1 MAVRRLGCG
10 LVALLA
16 VLCVAGSAADA
27 AGTGWHVQSAV
38 RLGAQFGGPQNA
50 AVNRSGT
57 SVVAFSSAHSVSVAR
72 RTANGSR
79 FKTVGRVSL
88 RWPYVVGVT
97 ALADGRFLLFYTS
110 QRRLVARELDAGG
123 RFRGSAH
130 VLASRWSGST
140 GLLFPPSRSLV
151 VVESD
156 ATRAVVVWGMTSG
169 KTRRVEAA
177 IVDRTG
183 WNASKVLYATQSS
196 QPGLYRVLAASDD
209 QDRFLVSLHGANGD
223 TTTRMWGLAGGSQQW
238 TRVTPPQASNLSPLA
253 SSLGATVASM
263 DGSITAAWQDASSAL
278 VVSSWHGS
286 RWTTPVTAIA
296 AGPDPTTIYPVFVS
310 DGSRAALVWVKP
322 SADFR
327 GPVEATIR
335 SSPGAGWSAPFVF
348 PHSHGSYWVPSA
360 VTLDTFW
367 FTTTGALAGFW
378 TGDPVS
384 ASTGVA
390 GLYVG
395 YVGAAGT
402 SARALSQTQS
412 GNFSDW
418 FVLARAGDLHTIL
431 WENGKGKQFSATVTR
446 DGTVGPSQ
454 RLHLCAWP
462 FSGASNPDA
471 LPEVVTG
478 GGAHL
483 AGNRLACSPVLLW

>member
-1 MAVRRLGCG
+1 MVFASLAAV
-10 LVALLA
+10 
-16 VLCVAGSAADA
+16 CVVGSSADA
-27 AGTGWHVQSAV
+27 AGTGWHVTPATQFGA
-38 RLGAQFGGPQNA
+38 RLGGGQAA
-50 AVNRSGT
+50 AVNRFGT
-57 SVVAFSSAHSVSVAR
+57 SVVAFPSAHSVSVAR
-72 RTANGSR
+72 RPANGSR
-79 FKTVGRVSL
+79 FTTVGRLSL
-88 RWPYVVGVT
+88 RWPYVVGLT
-97 ALADGRFLLFYTS
+97 ALGDGRFLLLYTS
-110 QRRLVARELDAGG
+110 QRRLVAREMDAGG
-123 RFRGSAH
+123 RFRGPTH
-130 VLASRWSGST
+130 VLAPRWSGST

-169 KTRRVEAA
+169 QTQRVEGA
-177 IVDRTG
+177 IVGGTR
-183 WNASKVLYATQSS
+183 WSASKVLYETQSS
-196 QPGLYRVLAASDD
+196 QRRLYRVLVASDD

-238 TRVTPPQASNLSPLA
+238 TRVTPPQALSASPLA
-253 SSLGATVASM
+253 SDLGATVASVN
-263 DGSITAAWQDASSAL
+263 GSITAAWQDASAAL
-278 VVSSWHGS
+278 VVSSWDGS
-286 RWTTPVTAIA
+286 TWTTPVTAIA
-296 AGPDPTTIYPVFVS
+296 ASHVPTTIYPLFVS
-310 DGSRAALVWVKP
+310 DGSRAALVW
-322 SADFR
+322 SDLSHGFL

-335 SSPGAGWSAPFVF
+335 SSPGGGWSAPLVF

-378 TGDPVS
+378 EGDPIS

-395 YVGAAGT
+395 YVGAAGS
-402 SARALSQTQS
+402 SAKTLSQTQNGTG
-412 GNFSDW
+412 GNWFS
-418 FVLARAGDLHTIL
+418 LARADDLRTIV
-431 WENGKGKQFSATVTR
+431 WENGKGKQFSATVTQ

-478 GGAHL
+478 GGAHV
-483 AGNRLACSPVLLW
+483 GRNRRACSPVLLW